1 MIKVTCEVDTY
12 IDDKYGKR
20 LLVHA
25 DSIWRNRVHLEIGEE
40 KICVVAMDIIT
51 AIENATRTGSR

>member
-12 IDDKYGKR
+12 VDDKYGKR

-25 DSIWRNRVHLEIGEE
+25 DSIWSDRVHLEIGEE
-40 KICVVAMDIIT
+40 KLCVKARDLIT
-51 AIENATRTGSR
+51 AIENATRTNR